1 MTPHRAHALVLVV
14 VVAVGLVGGLVGP
27 AVAQPAQI
35 DQLIQGP
42 PLQGNDA
49 PTIAERYPVTAYRY
63 PFHGEGIGIGARSS
77 EVLDQA
83 INALA
88 SLLILGAGLLAQGAS
103 KLVQWAFDPTT
114 TAWLL
119 DAVDATITAL
129 GATVYGQ
136 ALLAVAMLGA
146 LWIAWHAVARRQ
158 ATTAVQGGIWMVAVI
173 AFGVAFLAQ
182 PRWFIETPH
191 EVTTELTA
199 SLFGAVAG
207 VGTSAG
213 DGGYHGAQPPTFSGP
228 AAVDAQRQLED
239 QLWRVMVYEPWRI
252 ATFPSA
258 DLADAHA
265 ETLLADRS
273 SDNVQDIYDTI
284 REDDDTA
291 AEFFAGREPLDRLV
305 ASGMTL
311 LAALPIAV
319 TMTVLGA
326 ALIVLQFAFVILSL
340 LAPLF
345 LLVGIHPGGGRNA
358 LLRWLD
364 MWLGTL
370 VKRVAVTGLISVLV
384 ALFAFAS
391 SNLSQ
396 QGWYLTVLLTT
407 LVCVAALVYRKTITA
422 LLASAAGSVGA
433 GGEGERE
440 HRQRAHPIASSR
452 PAARMAARSAI
463 KGGVAGAAAVRFL
476 QLPPEDEDEQNAPA
490 SGGRGRPGA
499 AGSARG
505 SGGDPRRNRPRNH
518 PGPDD
523 EDRRDD
529 GPDNDEKDSASAED
543 RQSRAGA
550 LPSVLAWRHRRS
562 RAESATDGSDQPLD
576 GEASASPTDPPRDH
590 RTTGGSSERHAE
602 PPPPNRPDHHE
613 RRRDAEDRDQ
623 PDRLASDAPPSYR
636 PRGDDP
642 PQLPRHDRR
651 DRPATRRPEPQQDP
665 KQPEGPPADRDVP
678 AEASQP
684 HAEERGWTFDRR
696 QRAQQPSRRPVAHP
710 QPPPPGEPEPDRPV
724 DDTDP
729 PRARRR
735 QPRPRR
741 ER

>member
-1 MTPHRAHALVLVV
+1 MTLRRARALVLVV
-14 VVAVGLVGGLVGP
+14 LLAVGLLGVLVGP

-35 DQLIQGP
+35 DQFIQGP

-63 PFHGEGIGIGARSS
+63 PFHGEGISIGARSS

-119 DAVDATITAL
+119 DAVDATINAL

-258 DLADAHA
+258 DLADTHA
-265 ETLLADRS
+265 EALLADRS
-273 SDNVQDIYDTI
+273 SDNVQDIYDLI
-284 REDDDTA
+284 AREDEDG

-433 GGEGERE
+433 GTEGERE

-476 QLPPEDEDEQNAPA
+476 QLPPENEDEQSAAA
-490 SGGRGRPGA
+490 SRGRGRSGVSH
-499 AGSARG
+499 SARG
-505 SGGDPRRNRPRNH
+505 SGSNPRRNQSVNYPRTDDQ
-518 PGPDD
+518 GRQDGSPDAD
-523 EDRRDD
+523 GHGNEHGQDRR
-529 GPDNDEKDSASAED
+529 
-543 RQSRAGA
+543 SRAGA

-562 RAESATDGSDQPLD
+562 RDQDATDDSDQGPDGAESTS
-576 GEASASPTDPPRDH
+576 SNNPRREH
-590 RTTGGSSERHAE
+590 RAPEESNDRPAE
-602 PPPPNRPDHHE
+602 PPPPNHPD
-613 RRRDAEDRDQ
+613 RRDTGDNDQ
-623 PDRLASDAPPSYR
+623 PDHRASDAPPFDG
-636 PRGDDP
+636 PRDDP
-642 PQLPRHDRR
+642 PLPTRHDRR
-651 DRPATRRPEPQQDP
+651 DRPTSRRLEPQP
-665 KQPEGPPADRDVP
+665 HPERSDEPPADRDIP
-678 AEASQP
+678 AEPGQP
-684 HAEERGWTFDRR
+684 PAGERGWALERR
-696 QRAQQPSRRPVAHP
+696 QRTHRPSRRPIAHP
-710 QPPPPGEPEPDRPV
+710 DPPPPPAEKPEPDRPV

-729 PRARRR
+729 ARARARW
-735 QPRPRR
+735 PRPRG